1 MLKDKDGRLDATDR
15 LDELENA
22 FEIIAA
28 MQTTKNSERVEKASA
43 LAMLSLAID
52 SVQEV
57 IADRERAE
65 ETENLAL
72 KVNVSN

>member
-65 ETENLAL
+65 EVENAAL
-72 KVNVSN
+72 RIGGTN